1 MREDPSNRRVIEAL
15 GVLGSADAYLPACS
29 DRHDILTFGGE
40 DVRWFGVALF
50 MLAGLLRLRA
60 GLRARAPLQRP
71 CRDPA
76 DHRLVTDG
84 IYRVIRH
91 PSYLRLFI
99 NALGWGLAFRSGVG
113 VAIAMLMLAVVF
125 ARIEAEERLLRDL
138 LCAHSEA
145 CPLSLLS
152 PAPGCLASAHPIN
165 LRSLSSPR
173 NHAMI
178 RSALMTVMTNAAI
191 KAGRGLKRDFGE
203 IGQLQVSMKG
213 TGDFVSLADK
223 RAEKTLYEELA
234 KARPGY
240 NFVMEEGGRIEGT
253 DRSHT
258 WHIDPLDATTNFLHA
273 IPMFA
278 ISIALEREGQIV
290 AGVIYNP
297 ADDDMYVTEKGQ
309 GAFGRNRR
317 LRVAARTELS
327 QALFGCGI
335 PHLGKAAQHPRFKA
349 ELAAV
354 MARVVNVR
362 RMGCASLDLAYV
374 AAGRFDAFWERGLNS
389 WDIAAGTLLVREAGG
404 FVSSADGEADFLE
417 TGSICCG
424 NETMHRELLGLLKS
438 VA

>member
-1 MREDPSNRRVIEAL
+1 
-15 GVLGSADAYLPACS
+15 
-29 DRHDILTFGGE
+29 
-40 DVRWFGVALF
+40 
-50 MLAGLLRLRA
+50 
-60 GLRARAPLQRP
+60 
-71 CRDPA
+71 
-76 DHRLVTDG
+76 
-84 IYRVIRH
+84 
-91 PSYLRLFI
+91 
-99 NALGWGLAFRSGVG
+99 
-113 VAIAMLMLAVVF
+113 
-125 ARIEAEERLLRDL
+125 
-138 LCAHSEA
+138 
-145 CPLSLLS
+145 
-152 PAPGCLASAHPIN
+152 
-165 LRSLSSPR
+165 
-173 NHAMI
+173 MI

-191 KAGRGLKRDFGE
+191 KAGRGLKHDFGE

-223 RAEKTLYEELA
+223 RSEKTLFEELS

-240 NFVMEEGGRIEGT
+240 GFVMEEAGRVEGT
-253 DRSHT
+253 DKSHT
-258 WHIDPLDATTNFLHA
+258 WHVDPLDATTNFLHA
-273 IPMFA
+273 IPIFA

-309 GAFGRNRR
+309 GAFGGNRR

-362 RMGCASLDLAYV
+362 RLGCASLDLAYV

-389 WDIAAGTLLVREAGG
+389 WDIAAGALLVREAGG
-404 FVSSADGEADFLE
+404 FVSGCDGEPGFLE

-424 NETMHRELLGLLKS
+424 NEIMHRELLALLKS
-438 VA
+438 AA